1 MPTVSIITATKERP
15 ADLER
20 ALRSSL
26 DQAFSDFEH
35 LVADD
40 GSADDSASAVIE
52 KIGDPRVRLVRLEVS
67 KGPAG
72 ARNAAV
78 AEARGEFIAILDDDD
93 LMLPG
98 RLETSVAFLR
108 ENPDCALVAGA
119 YQVIDE
125 EGTVLAAVSPPTD
138 PDRVAELLPVSNPVC
153 HSTAMIR
160 GDVMRELRGY
170 REAFRYSHDYDMV
183 LRAARRG
190 RIAIL
195 PTVLG
200 AYRFHAKN
208 ISAGRCQLQGAYA
221 EAVRAANA
229 AGDDDFEI
237 AAPAIQVSD
246 SESEKSRA
254 VGRVHYQLGEWM
266 FRDGR
271 AAAARPHLWNA
282 AKSEP
287 IRPLVWG
294 LLLAT
299 FVPRPVR
306 GLFAPV
312 LHPMMARRYP
322 RWTR

>member
-15 ADLER
+15 ADLKR

-26 DQAFSDFEH
+26 AQEFTDFEH

-40 GSADDSASAVIE
+40 GSSDNSAARVIQE
-52 KIGDPRVRLVRLEVS
+52 LGDPRVRLVRLDNS
-67 KGPAG
+67 QGPAG

-78 AEARGEFIAILDDDD
+78 KQARGEFIAILDDDD

-98 RLETSVAFLR
+98 RLATSVAFLR
-108 ENPDCALVAGA
+108 EHADCALVAGA

-125 EGTVLAAVSPPTD
+125 DGAMLAVVRPPTD
-138 PDRVAELLPVSNPVC
+138 PKCVAQLLPTSNPVC
-153 HSTAMIR
+153 HSTVTLR
-160 GDVMRELRGY
+160 GDVMRDLQGY

-190 RIAIL
+190 RVAIL
-195 PTVLG
+195 PDVLG

-208 ISAGRCQLQGAYA
+208 ISAGKCQLQGAYA
-221 EAVRAANA
+221 AAVQAANV
-229 AGDDDFEI
+229 AGDDAFDI
-237 AAPAIQVSD
+237 RLPAIELSTETTD
-246 SESEKSRA
+246 EKKV

-271 AAAARPHLWNA
+271 ARAARHHLLHA

-287 IRPLVWG
+287 MRPLTWA
-294 LLLAT
+294 LLVASFL
-299 FVPRPVR
+299 PQPVR
-306 GLFAPV
+306 SLFAPV
-312 LHPMMARRYP
+312 FQPMMARRYP